1 MAVLLQQFIHR
12 LLTGKTQHKQLAL
25 PLQHF
30 CFNTTIKYQ
39 LTTRLGRFG
48 RTNMCQRG
56 MRIQYTLNQR
66 LDFAATGLLAEQS
79 GLHHLGVVEHHHITR
94 LQPLW

>member
-1 MAVLLQQFIHR
+1 MR
-12 LLTGKTQHKQLAL
+12 
-25 PLQHF
+25 
-30 CFNTTIKYQ
+30 
-39 LTTRLGRFG
+39 
-48 RTNMCQRG
+48 QRG

-94 LQPLW
+94 LQPLR